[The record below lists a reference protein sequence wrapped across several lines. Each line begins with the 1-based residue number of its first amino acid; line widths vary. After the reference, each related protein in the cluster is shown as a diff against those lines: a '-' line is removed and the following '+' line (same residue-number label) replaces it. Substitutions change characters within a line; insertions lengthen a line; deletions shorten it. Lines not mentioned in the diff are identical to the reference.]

1 MKRFHL
7 IRCLAVAFCF
17 LLPAAGECA
26 QNPGEDYT
34 PQIGQKGKDVIWL
47 PTLQELT
54 DTMLDMAKVTAADYV
69 IDLGSGDGRLV
80 IAAAKRGATA
90 LGIEYEPRLVEFSRR
105 AAAKEGVSAKA
116 AFEEGDIFKSDFSK
130 ATVLTLFLEN
140 ELNLALRPKI
150 LDMKPGTRV
159 VSNTFNMADWEP
171 DQTVRTELIHPVSR
185 KAGHFLLY
193 LWIVPAKVDGIWK
206 LDSGQIRFAQKFQK
220 VTGTLTIEGK
230 DTDFAGR
237 LNGTELT
244 FTAGGAEYTGTV
256 NGDTISGTRTGGGS
270 WKATR

>member
-7 IRCLAVAFCF
+7 IRCVAVALCF

-26 QNPGEDYT
+26 ENPDEGYT

-47 PTLQELT
+47 PTLNELT
-54 DTMLDMAKVTAADYV
+54 DIMLNLAKVTSSDYV

-80 IAAAKRGATA
+80 IAAAKRGAVA
-90 LGIEYEPRLVEFSRR
+90 LGIEYDPQLVEFSKRV
-105 AAAKEGVSAKA
+105 AAKEGVSAKA
-116 AFEEGDIFKSDFSK
+116 TFEEGDIFKSDFSK

-159 VSNTFNMADWEP
+159 VSNTFTMGEWEP
-171 DQTVRTELIHPVSR
+171 DQTVRTELTNPANGKV
-185 KAGHFLLY
+185 GHFLIY
-193 LWIVPAKVDGIWK
+193 FWVVPAKVNGSWK
-206 LDSGQIRFAQKFQK
+206 LDAGKISFTQNFQK
-220 VTGTLTIEGK
+220 VTGTLTIGGK
-230 DTDFAGR
+230 ETELAGK
-237 LNGTELT
+237 LNGTKLT
-244 FTAGGAEYTGTV
+244 FTAGGTEYTGTV
-256 NGDTISGTRTGGGS
+256 SGNTISGMRGGGF